1 MEELEDIATAAAGA
15 CTYSTSATSSQQND
29 DTTTQEKSKNM
40 FKGWTVN
47 CTFAMGVRYFDLT
60 DCLMGILEKW
70 NAKVPEKHTHL
81 LDSITYAILKWKEDA
96 TRYRKVDWLYDVV
109 LCHMLYG
116 STSHCIVSYRIVLY
130 ISYSDVV

>member
-15 CTYSTSATSSQQND
+15 CRYTTSSHQNN
-29 DTTTQEKSKNM
+29 DTTTIKEKSKNM
-40 FKGWTVN
+40 FRGWTVN
-47 CTFAMGVRYFDLT
+47 CTVAMGVSYFDLT

-96 TRYRKVDWLYDVV
+96 TRYR
-109 LCHMLYG
+109 
-116 STSHCIVSYRIVLY
+116 ST
-130 ISYSDVV
+130 

>member
-96 TRYRKVDWLYDVV
+96 TRYRKVD
-109 LCHMLYG
+109 
-116 STSHCIVSYRIVLY
+116 
-130 ISYSDVV
+130 